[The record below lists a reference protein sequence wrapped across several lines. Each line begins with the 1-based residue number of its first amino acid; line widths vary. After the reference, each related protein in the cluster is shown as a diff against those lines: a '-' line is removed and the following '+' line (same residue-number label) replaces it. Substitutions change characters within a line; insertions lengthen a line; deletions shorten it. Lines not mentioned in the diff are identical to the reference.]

1 MKKLLIL
8 LTLCI
13 VLMLWL
19 LQAANIFTNDSP
31 LFVHAEDKI
40 IVDAGTADTLVVA
53 VVAEEFLIQINRRGD
68 MPLTPKGKK
77 IQAAM
82 KKQYGS
88 RKGGKSSMLPQT
100 KAQSKASKRKP
111 HRLAR
116 KRNRLER
123 LNLRR
128 VVRQRAKAELT
139 KLATILSQE

>member
-1 MKKLLIL
+1 
-8 LTLCI
+8 
-13 VLMLWL
+13 
-19 LQAANIFTNDSP
+19 
-31 LFVHAEDKI
+31 
-40 IVDAGTADTLVVA
+40 
-53 VVAEEFLIQINRRGD
+53 

-88 RKGGKSSMLPQT
+88 KKGVQVFNATANSGKIKKVKEIKRGFRKVEPL
-100 KAQSKASKRKP
+100 RKP

-128 VVRQRAKAELT
+128 VVRQRARVELT
-139 KLATILSQE
+139 KLATILSPD

>member
-1 MKKLLIL
+1 
-8 LTLCI
+8 
-13 VLMLWL
+13 
-19 LQAANIFTNDSP
+19 
-31 LFVHAEDKI
+31 
-40 IVDAGTADTLVVA
+40 
-53 VVAEEFLIQINRRGD
+53 

-82 KKQYGS
+82 KNSMGVEKVS
-88 RKGGKSSMLPQT
+88 KSSTPQLT
-100 KAQSKASKRKP
+100 AARLKRSREIKRGFRKVEPLRKP

-139 KLATILSQE
+139 KLATILSPD